1 MFTQR
6 QNLCKRG
13 EASLL
18 FVVAIFCKRYCLD
31 SNGTVPGEMGEGK
44 DISENG
50 SGGNTAWE
58 KKTRLQ
64 LGRKEKI
71 LFAGLSFF

>member
-1 MFTQR
+1 MKPVSF
-6 QNLCKRG
+6 
-13 EASLL
+13 LL
-18 FVVAIFCKRYCLD
+18 LQLSAKDIVQIVMELFQER
-31 SNGTVPGEMGEGK
+31 GEGK

-64 LGRKEKI
+64 LEREEKI

>member
-1 MFTQR
+1 
-6 QNLCKRG
+6 
-13 EASLL
+13 
-18 FVVAIFCKRYCLD
+18 
-31 SNGTVPGEMGEGK
+31 MGEGK

-64 LGRKEKI
+64 LEREEKI
-71 LFAGLSFF
+71 LFAGLKQVIGHVLATVKTQIQIFLAEY